1 MANYLKK
8 MAEQDLVGDILTA
21 VGESECT
28 LDELLRRVK
37 GGCWTDV
44 LYEVYALSR
53 SGHLD
58 IIYNGSAC
66 VTSVRA
72 RH

>member
-1 MANYLKK
+1 MAEYIKK
-8 MAEQDLVGDILTA
+8 MDEQDLVGDILT
-21 VGESECT
+21 VVRESECT

-37 GGCWTDV
+37 GECWTDV
-44 LYEVYALSR
+44 LYEVYALSKA
-53 SGHLD
+53 GHLD
-58 IIYNGSAC
+58 IIYNDSAC

>member
-1 MANYLKK
+1 MKQ
-8 MAEQDLVGDILTA
+8 MDEQDLVDDILT
-21 VGESECT
+21 VVRESECT

-37 GGCWTDV
+37 GESWTDV
-44 LYEVYALSR
+44 LYEVYALNK

-58 IIYNGSAC
+58 IIYNDSAC
-66 VTSVRA
+66 MTSIRA